1 MKSWLATKSRFA
13 CNGVTEQMGPFEM
26 SAYLRQ
32 TRIETAVGTLH
43 PLVGPNGLCA
53 LFWGDRFDRTN
64 DHLERHLGPWQT
76 KHVDHIPSVTPHLN
90 AYFDGDLGAL
100 QPIAID
106 LHGTDFQ
113 LKVWNALRGIPIG
126 TTCSYGQ
133 LAQSIGHPK
142 AYRAVAQANAY
153 NPIPLVV
160 PCHRVVAANGGIGG
174 FSCGIERKY
183 WLLGHEGSWPQT
195 SLLVHEKGRPQKS

>member
-1 MKSWLATKSRFA
+1 
-13 CNGVTEQMGPFEM
+13 M
-26 SAYLRQ
+26 SVNLQQ
-32 TRIETAVGTLH
+32 TRVQTALGTLH

-64 DHLERHLGPWQT
+64 AHLERHLGPWQT
-76 KHVDHIPSVTPHLN
+76 EQVDHIPSVTPHLN
-90 AYFDGDLGAL
+90 AYFQGDLGAL
-100 QPIAID
+100 ERIAIN

-113 LKVWNALRGIPIG
+113 LKVWEALRKIPTG
-126 TTCSYGQ
+126 ATCSYGQ

-153 NPIPLVV
+153 NPIPIVV
-160 PCHRVVAANGGIGG
+160 PCHRVIAANGEIGG

-183 WLLGHEGSWPQT
+183 WLLDHEGSWPQA
-195 SLLVHEKGRPQKS
+195 LLVHGERRPQKS